1 MTAIS
6 SFMNWTV
13 KLSVERAPDGTWMVE
28 APGET
33 LPISKFIEAISH
45 REFSMDGAGDEILSR
60 AERAAMFRF
69 VNGVDYKA
77 YNTLLRDTSQF
88 SRRRLLATLKRVVA
102 MQSGLNKLP
111 DYQGV
116 VYRVAA
122 CRDASAANYNGIGAG
137 DLRVGQITTTRTFLG
152 ACRFAFVIVEHAPV
166 VLWMAIRAHHA
177 TIQPACVEEVTFP
190 LGTPIEIS
198 RIQNLDPRRIV
209 AHIEPDAELKW
220 VQIGVHYLPFI
231 GVQLSYDGAKLPD
244 FFFPS
249 APPYSKLREF
259 VRVMSFTRLLDVRRT
274 YNAHAQRELNYFKCV
289 PPEKLFRELWTSR
302 HDSVGEKG
310 RLPDAIHFVEAE
322 EKPKSGAAALR
333 NPHVNGNRMVAAS
346 RT

>member
-13 KLSVERAPDGTWMVE
+13 ELNVKRAPDGTWMVE
-28 APGET
+28 LPDET
-33 LPISKFIEAISH
+33 LPISKFIDAISN
-45 REFSMDGAGDEILSR
+45 REFSLDGAGDEILSR
-60 AERAAMFRF
+60 AEQAAMFRF
-69 VNGVDYKA
+69 VNGADYKA

-88 SRRRLLATLKRVVA
+88 SRRRLLTTLKRVVA

-137 DLRVGQITTTRTFLG
+137 DLRVGQTTTTNTFVG

-166 VLWMAIRAHHA
+166 VLWMAIRSHHA

-198 RIQNLDPRRIV
+198 RIQNLDPQRIA
-209 AHIEPDAELKW
+209 AHIEQDAELKW

-249 APPYSKLREF
+249 APPYSKLREL
-259 VRVMSFTRLLDVRRT
+259 VRVMSFTRLLDVRRI
-274 YNAHAQRELNYFKCV
+274 YNSHAQRELNYFKRI
-289 PPEKLFRELWTSR
+289 PPEQLFQELWTSR
-302 HDSVGEKG
+302 YDSVGEKG
-310 RLPDAIHFVEAE
+310 RLPDAIYFVEAE
-322 EKPKSGAAALR
+322 EKPKSGSSSLR
-333 NPHVNGNRMVAAS
+333 NPHANGNLHQHR
-346 RT
+346 